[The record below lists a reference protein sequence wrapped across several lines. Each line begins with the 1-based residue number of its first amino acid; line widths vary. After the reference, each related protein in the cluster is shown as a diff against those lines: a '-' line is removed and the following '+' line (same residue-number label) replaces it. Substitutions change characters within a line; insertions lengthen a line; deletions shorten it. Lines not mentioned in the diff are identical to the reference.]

1 MSNLS
6 ESIRKEIRRK
16 KREEERMQNE
26 LITRKI
32 MNIFLDDLEER
43 LRRLESYNWTKVYVN
58 SFMDFSRVSEKAENL
73 GFMARQ
79 DGRKV
84 FLYVPDI
91 DENSGNMTWAQIMLK
106 KFEQELERVR
116 KKRKKV
122 LIKECKR
129 VAKKLIRGN
138 FEIKDDVR
146 LYVPSKE
153 EITNEYEIGVI
164 KEFFQGEKIEFIMS
178 EYPGKWIFDFGQQ
191 D

>member
-43 LRRLESYNWTKVYVN
+43 LRRLESYNWTKVYAN